1 MRSTGLIQKWTKMN
15 FPLPKLCENNTGPK
29 EFSLTDVKSVFFV
42 LIAGLVFSSIVLAV
56 EKIFHFY
63 NITLKMLGI

>member
-15 FPLPKLCENNTGPK
+15 FPLPKICDNKTGPRG
-29 EFSLTDVKSVFFV
+29 FSLTDVKSVFLV
-42 LIAGLVFSSIVLAV
+42 LIAGLVFSSVVLAV
-56 EKIFHFY
+56 EKICHFY